1 MYMVKDFGSGPV
13 AGAHD
18 VVGASS
24 LATVFGFAFASTVA
38 GCNDYLT
45 IQNPNGVV
53 ANVTIDYDTPAGKI
67 TKHLTVLAN
76 IRHTV
81 LVFSDNGEGIGP
93 GYAVLGIVVSS
104 DQPVMV
110 EKPTYSANPPSYGA
124 TDTMGYSPA
133 GGF

>member
-1 MYMVKDFGSGPV
+1 M
-13 AGAHD
+13 
-18 VVGASS
+18 
-24 LATVFGFAFASTVA
+24 
-38 GCNDYLT
+38 
-45 IQNPNGVV
+45 I
-53 ANVTIDYDTPAGKI
+53 ANLTIDYETPAGKI

-110 EKPTYSANPPSYGA
+110 EKPTYSASPPSYGA

>member
-1 MYMVKDFGSGPV
+1 M
-13 AGAHD
+13 
-18 VVGASS
+18 
-24 LATVFGFAFASTVA
+24 FGFAFASTVA

-45 IQNPNGVV
+45 IQNPNGVI
-53 ANVTIDYDTPAGKI
+53 ANVTIEYETPAGKI

-110 EKPTYSANPPSYGA
+110 EKPTYSANAGTYGA
-124 TDTMGYSPA
+124 TDTMGYTPA